1 MFRIVYSQR
10 RQHPHPRAPV
20 PPPLQSSQRSAREV
34 AGASTAVPAFTARVA
49 VDAVNQEHNGQ
60 MGVCFMEGRTQ
71 QMARG
76 GNLCP

>member
-1 MFRIVYSQR
+1 M
-10 RQHPHPRAPV
+10 
-20 PPPLQSSQRSAREV
+20 
-34 AGASTAVPAFTARVA
+34 VPALTAWVA